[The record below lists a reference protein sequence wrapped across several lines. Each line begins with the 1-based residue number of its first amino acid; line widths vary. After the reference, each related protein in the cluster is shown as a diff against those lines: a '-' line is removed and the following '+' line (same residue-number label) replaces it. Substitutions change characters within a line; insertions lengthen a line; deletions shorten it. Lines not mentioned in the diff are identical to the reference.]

1 LAQSRFFSKKQAAFL
16 VLPLKYYLWSDSM
29 KLKGSQILL
38 KMLEEEKVDLI
49 FGYPGGAVLDIYDQL
64 YKSKLKHIL
73 VRHEQGAVHA
83 ADGYARAT
91 GKVGVCL
98 VTSGPGATNTVTGIA
113 TANMDSIPVVVF
125 TGQVPTTLIGNDA
138 FQESDITGITRPCT
152 KHNFLVR
159 SVEELAATIK
169 EAFHI
174 ARSGRP
180 GPVLVDLPKNVMAA
194 ETEFNPANIKIR
206 NYDVAHKP
214 VPKKLSQVLEM
225 FLHAKKPL
233 LMTGGGAILG
243 KASDELTKLARQ
255 YQIPV
260 TGTLMGL
267 GSFPGTDPL
276 WLGMLGMHGTYHAN
290 MAVSHCDLLIAV
302 GVRFDDRVTGTIE
315 TFAPNAQIVQID
327 IDPSS
332 INRNV
337 VVELPIIG
345 ETKATLKDLIR
356 FLAEHKY
363 IPAKDTRQEWLTEIE
378 QWREKVPLTYCQNGE
393 IIKPQYVIEKLYHV
407 TNGDVFV
414 TTEVGQNQMWTAQFF
429 KFNKPNTFITSGGL
443 GTMGYGLP
451 AAIGVKCAFPD
462 KQVVDIAGDGSIQ
475 MNIQELA
482 TAAQYNIA
490 VKVVLLNNGFL
501 GMVRQ
506 WQELFYE
513 KRYSHTDMTYAPDF
527 VKLAEAYGVVGM
539 RATKPAEV
547 EKTLREA
554 FSIDKPV
561 LMDFRVSREECV
573 YPIVRPGESLSEM
586 DLGTREM
593 IN

>member
-1 LAQSRFFSKKQAAFL
+1 
-16 VLPLKYYLWSDSM
+16 M
-29 KLKGSQILL
+29 KLKGTQIMLAA
-38 KMLEEEKVDLI
+38 LEEEKVDII

-64 YKSKLKHIL
+64 YKSTMKHIL

-113 TANMDSIPVVVF
+113 TANMDSIPLVVF
-125 TGQVPTTLIGNDA
+125 TGQVPTGLIGNDA
-138 FQESDITGITRPCT
+138 FQECDITGITRPCT

-159 SVEELAATIK
+159 SIEDLATTIK

-180 GPVLVDLPKNVMAA
+180 GPVLIDLPKNVMAA
-194 ETEFNPANIKIR
+194 ETDYDPANIKIR
-206 NYDVAHKP
+206 NYEVMHKP
-214 VPKKLSQVLEM
+214 APKKMSNVFEM
-225 FLHAKKPL
+225 MSNAKRPL
-233 LMTGGGAILG
+233 IMTGGGVILG
-243 KASDELTKLARQ
+243 KASAELTQLARK

-276 WLGMLGMHGTYHAN
+276 WLGMLGMHGTYYAN
-290 MAVSHCDLLIAV
+290 MAISHCDLLLAV

-315 TFAPNAQIVQID
+315 TFAANAKIVQID

-337 VVELPIIG
+337 VVDLPIIG
-345 ETKATLKDLIR
+345 DTKSTLTDMIN
-356 FLAEHKY
+356 FLAEHNY
-363 IPAKDTRQEWLTEIE
+363 THASAERQEWLKQIAE
-378 QWREKVPLTYCQNGE
+378 WKKKVPLTYCQNGRE
-393 IIKPQYVIEKLYHV
+393 IKPQHVIETLHKL
-407 TNGDVFV
+407 TKGNAII

-429 KFNKPNTFITSGGL
+429 PFDHPNTFITSGGL
-443 GTMGYGLP
+443 GTMGFGLP
-451 AAIGVKCAFPD
+451 AAIGVKYAFPD

-482 TAAQYNIA
+482 TAAQYKIN
-490 VKVVLLNNGFL
+490 VKIVLLNNGYL

-506 WQELFYE
+506 WQELFYD

-527 VKLAEAYGVVGM
+527 VKLAEAYGVVGL
-539 RATKPAEV
+539 RATKPEEV
-547 EKTLREA
+547 ESVLKQGLSLDR
-554 FSIDKPV
+554 PV

-573 YPIVRPGESLSEM
+573 YPMVNPGDSISNMSLGS
-586 DLGTREM
+586 REM

>member
-1 LAQSRFFSKKQAAFL
+1 
-16 VLPLKYYLWSDSM
+16 M
-29 KLKGSQILL
+29 KLKGTQILL
-38 KMLEEEKVDLI
+38 AALEEEKVDII

-64 YKSKLKHIL
+64 YKSTMKHIL

-113 TANMDSIPVVVF
+113 TANMDSIPLVVF
-125 TGQVPTTLIGNDA
+125 TGQVPTGLIGNDA
-138 FQESDITGITRPCT
+138 FQECDITGITRPCT

-159 SVEELAATIK
+159 SIEDLAATIK

-180 GPVLVDLPKNVMAA
+180 GPVLIDLPKNVMAA
-194 ETEFNPANIKIR
+194 ETDYDPANIKIR
-206 NYDVAHKP
+206 NYEVMHKP
-214 VPKKLSQVLEM
+214 APKKMANVFEMLSA
-225 FLHAKKPL
+225 AKKPL
-233 LMTGGGAILG
+233 FMTGGGVILG
-243 KASDELTKLARQ
+243 KASALLTELARK
-255 YQIPV
+255 YSIPV

-276 WLGMLGMHGTYHAN
+276 WLGMLGMHGTYYAN
-290 MAVSHCDLLIAV
+290 MAISHCDLLIAV

-315 TFAPNAQIVQID
+315 TFAANAKIVQID

-337 VVELPIIG
+337 VVDLPIIG
-345 ETKATLKDLIR
+345 DTKSTLTDMIN
-356 FLAEHKY
+356 FLAEHNY
-363 IPAKDTRQEWLTEIE
+363 SQATAERQEWLGQISKWK
-378 QWREKVPLTYCQNGE
+378 QKVPLTYCQNGKE
-393 IIKPQYVIEKLYHV
+393 IKPQHVIETLHKL
-407 TNGDVFV
+407 TKGDAII

-429 KFNKPNTFITSGGL
+429 PFDHPNTFITSGGL
-443 GTMGYGLP
+443 GTMGFGLP

-482 TAAQYNIA
+482 TAAQHKIN
-490 VKVVLLNNGFL
+490 VKIVLLNNGYL

-506 WQELFYE
+506 WQELFYD
-513 KRYSHTDMTYAPDF
+513 KRYSHTDMIYAPDF
-527 VKLAEAYGVVGM
+527 VKLAEAFGVVGL
-539 RATKPAEV
+539 RATKPEDV
-547 EKTLREA
+547 ESVLKQGL
-554 FSIDKPV
+554 SLDCPV

-573 YPIVRPGESLSEM
+573 YPMVHPGDSISNMSLGS
-586 DLGTREM
+586 REM

>member
-1 LAQSRFFSKKQAAFL
+1 
-16 VLPLKYYLWSDSM
+16 M

>member
-1 LAQSRFFSKKQAAFL
+1 
-16 VLPLKYYLWSDSM
+16 M

-38 KMLEEEKVDLI
+38 KMLEEEKVDII
-49 FGYPGGAVLDIYDQL
+49 FGYPGGSVLDIYDQL
-64 YKSKLKHIL
+64 YKSKIKHIL

-113 TANMDSIPVVVF
+113 TANMDSIPIVVF
-125 TGQVPTTLIGNDA
+125 TGQVPTGLIGNDA

-159 SVEELAATIK
+159 SVEELASTIK

-194 ETEFNPANIKIR
+194 ETEYDPATIKIR
-206 NYDVAHKP
+206 NYDVFHKSA
-214 VPKKLSQVLEM
+214 PKKMAQVFEMLS
-225 FLHAKKPL
+225 HAKKPL
-233 LMTGGGAILG
+233 IMTGGGVILG
-243 KASDELTKLARQ
+243 KAAAELTAIARK

-276 WLGMLGMHGTYHAN
+276 WLGMLGMHGTFYAN
-290 MAVSHCDLLIAV
+290 MAVSHCDFLLAV

-315 TFAPNAQIVQID
+315 TFATNAQIVQID

-345 ETKATLKDLIR
+345 ETKATLKDLIQ

-363 IPAKDTRQEWLTEIE
+363 SPSSADRKEWLQQIAD
-378 QWREKVPLTYCQNGE
+378 WRKKVPLTYCQNE
-393 IIKPQYVIEKLYHV
+393 KTIKPQYVIETLHKI
-407 TNGDVFV
+407 TKGDVIV

-429 KFNKPNTFITSGGL
+429 HFDKPNSFISSGGL

-513 KRYSHTDMTYAPDF
+513 KRYSFTDMTYAPDF
-527 VKLAEAYGVVGM
+527 VKLAEAYGIIGL
-539 RATKPAEV
+539 RATKPQEV
-547 EKTLREA
+547 ESILRQGL
-554 FSIDKPV
+554 SIDKPV
-561 LMDFRVSREECV
+561 LMDFQVSREECV
-573 YPIVRPGESLSEM
+573 YPMVRPGESISKME
-586 DLGTREM
+586 LGSREM